1 VTSVRITPLSTIKA
15 TQKDPRHE
23 NFIQAYRDM
32 GYNDDDAQHC
42 GFERFQEDEKAR
54 LNLWACT
61 NFRTAKETIYLLEAA
76 SMLCCGS
83 LGDAEAV
90 RLIKMALDSLEAN
103 R

>member
-1 VTSVRITPLSTIKA
+1 VTSVRITPLSTIEA

-23 NFIQAYRDM
+23 NFVQAYLDM
-32 GYNDDDAQHC
+32 GYNDDDAQRC
-42 GFERFQEDEKAR
+42 GFERFWEDEKAR
-54 LNLWACT
+54 FNLWACT

-90 RLIKMALDSLEAN
+90 RLIRMALDNLEAN